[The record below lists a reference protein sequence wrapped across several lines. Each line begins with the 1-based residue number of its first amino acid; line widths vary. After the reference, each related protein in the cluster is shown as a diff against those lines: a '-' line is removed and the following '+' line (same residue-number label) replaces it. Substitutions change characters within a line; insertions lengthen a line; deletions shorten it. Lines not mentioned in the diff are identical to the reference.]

1 LYTSLKNQNQAGEV
15 DWNEAHAKRFKEAM
29 DDDFGT
35 PEAVSVL
42 FDLATAANT
51 GNAAA
56 AKQLRAL
63 GAVLGILQRDAAQ
76 FLQGG
81 EADAWV
87 SERIAARE
95 AARKRKDF
103 KAADD
108 IRQELDARGIVL
120 EDKGGR
126 TTWRRK

>member
-1 LYTSLKNQNQAGEV
+1 
-15 DWNEAHAKRFKEAM
+15 M

-35 PEAVSVL
+35 PEAVSEL
-42 FDLATAANT
+42 HQLANEIFQGKTELA
-51 GNAAA
+51 G
-56 AKQLRAL
+56 QLRAL
-63 GAVLGILQRDAAQ
+63 GGVLGILQRDAAQ

-81 EADAWV
+81 DAGAWV
-87 SERIAARE
+87 LERIAARE

-108 IRQELDARGIVL
+108 IRRELAEKGIVL
-120 EDKGGR
+120 EDMGGK